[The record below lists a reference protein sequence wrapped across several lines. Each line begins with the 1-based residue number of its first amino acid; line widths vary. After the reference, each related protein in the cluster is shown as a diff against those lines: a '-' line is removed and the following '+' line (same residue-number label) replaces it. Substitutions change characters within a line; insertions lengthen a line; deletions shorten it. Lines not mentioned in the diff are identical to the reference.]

1 MKEIRLCDDR
11 DIEYTPNAIWNIE
24 CKVKYLEESIEE
36 SIEKLKE
43 LKYIETGD

>member
-24 CKVKYLEESIEE
+24 CKVEYLEE